1 MGITYNWVDKG
12 CQESSLSGGTLELQ
26 FGDVTVDMP
35 VIYTNGAAE
44 KAVGYESEV
53 FEKDRITTCF
63 QCHLLTVASCLLISV
78 TWLSKL

>member
-44 KAVGYESEV
+44 KAVGYMSLKYLRKIV
-53 FEKDRITTCF
+53 SP
-63 QCHLLTVASCLLISV
+63 HVSNV
-78 TWLSKL
+78 TS